1 MAGKRTTPSLI
12 DLALVAV
19 VAAVAGAVAIP
30 LIERGVHAARR
41 SALRENL
48 HVLRSQIELYRAE
61 HGGQN
66 PTVINGSLPQLLR
79 PTDRTGKMGPKG
91 AQFSFG
97 PYFNGAMPVNPFTGS
112 SIVTEST
119 EYPFRTASG
128 NGGWLYH
135 PPTGRIAADLPALI
149 HE

>member
-1 MAGKRTTPSLI
+1 MSGKRTSPSLI

-19 VAAVAGAVAIP
+19 VATVIGAVAIP

-48 HVLRSQIELYRAE
+48 YVLRSQIELYRAE
-61 HGGQN
+61 HGGQS
-66 PTVINGSLPQLLR
+66 PWVVNGSLPQLLR

-91 AQFSFG
+91 ARFPFG
-97 PYFNGAMPVNPFTGS
+97 PYLNGPMPINPITGS
-112 SIVTEST
+112 SIVTESP
-119 EYPFRTASG
+119 EYPFRSASG

-135 PPTGRIAADLPALI
+135 PPTGQIAADLPAMLN
-149 HE
+149 E

>member
-1 MAGKRTTPSLI
+1 MAGKRTSPSLI

-48 HVLRSQIELYRAE
+48 HVLRGQIELYRAE
-61 HGGQN
+61 HGGQS
-66 PTVINGSLPQLLR
+66 PMVVNGSLPQLLR
-79 PTDRTGKMGPKG
+79 PTDRTGRMGGGG
-91 AQFSFG
+91 AQFPFG
-97 PYFNGAMPVNPFTGS
+97 PYLKGPMPVNPLTGS
-112 SIVTEST
+112 SIVTESLA
-119 EYPFRTASG
+119 YPFRAASG

-135 PPTGRIAADLPALI
+135 SPSGQIAADLPALI